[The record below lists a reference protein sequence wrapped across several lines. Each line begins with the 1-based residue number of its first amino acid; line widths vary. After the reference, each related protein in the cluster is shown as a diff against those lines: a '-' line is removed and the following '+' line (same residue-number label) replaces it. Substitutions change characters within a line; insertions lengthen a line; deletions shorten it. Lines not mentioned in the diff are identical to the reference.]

1 MQHVAPPGLGGAMA
15 TTPKPKMVK
24 GTTSAAFIKAM
35 KTRTEQKALK
45 QLDEKLEVMRK
56 QNVEALKQKDEELEV
71 MRKQNEGLKAMAHQ
85 AHKMVI
91 DVTAEM
97 DIKREKIE
105 ELMAILKEKD
115 EELWYLREQAQA
127 VAPQMLE
134 MNKMLHKIQKRLEDR
149 T

>member
-1 MQHVAPPGLGGAMA
+1 
-15 TTPKPKMVK
+15 
-24 GTTSAAFIKAM
+24 
-35 KTRTEQKALK
+35 
-45 QLDEKLEVMRK
+45 
-56 QNVEALKQKDEELEV
+56 
-71 MRKQNEGLKAMAHQ
+71 MAHQ